1 MSGMTFSVD
10 TTRKA
15 PGRVHNVKIG
25 DEPIDLSR
33 TYSVASSSYY
43 LFEATG
49 SITGIDES
57 KCRCIGMDCDV
68 LERYITET
76 LGGVIPDSLYGS
88 LSGDGRIHLDSTPGV
103 IS

>member
-1 MSGMTFSVD
+1 
-10 TTRKA
+10 
-15 PGRVHNVKIG
+15 
-25 DEPIDLSR
+25 
-33 TYSVASSSYY
+33 
-43 LFEATG
+43 
-49 SITGIDES
+49 
-57 KCRCIGMDCDV
+57 MDCDV